1 MRSHLTQDHI
11 VPGTRDTPSNRHSAY
26 TYAPLPSPRHTRL
39 VVLRRGATKDP
50 SCPLS
55 CDLVDADVDRPP
67 PYYALSYTWNGE
79 TPSEPLTICNTADA
93 TGTSA
98 GGQLLITPNCAAAL
112 RVFRKSLHKRFR
124 RRKQV
129 TVWVDAI
136 CINQTSDHDKNV
148 QVAMMAEI
156 YRAAK
161 RVIVWFG
168 ERDSPATPIPLMS
181 SLPCA
186 LFPRG
191 CPKGLEPIAIR
202 LKRSV
207 ASMFFKGC
215 NSEVALRLLLN
226 PYWTRIWTLQEFCND
241 HVSMLCLN
249 SKLLSFSGLARCDEI
264 FYAKILPFKNKDN
277 SKAIHQHFRYY
288 KLNRRFATLKTP
300 HAIYPDHAV
309 QTALCFQASEVRDKV
324 YALRWF
330 SAAALGCLT
339 VDYERPV
346 GELFVEATRVLIQAG
361 LGLGM
366 LYSASWVKTTDGT
379 GPGMVPSWTVDF
391 ATVDNNTSYR
401 GAHMH
406 SLSYATSRDSP
417 PTSSI
422 STDGLGLSMRG
433 KRVDRVGAFVGTF
446 NHEHNAYWKTRRDVV
461 DATAAMDA
469 ELELPRSLTGREVDY
484 FEETVLRHVINWA
497 RDIVRDEDSSPELE
511 ANLSDTLFELF
522 RCLLYAL
529 NKPAPYSN
537 LSDGPGLGLR
547 GLEIFISK
555 YWASIAAGLGE
566 GRVFL
571 TGTQR
576 AGSGVPTLL
585 EGDHIFVISGLGH
598 PFILRPCGDRGV
610 SASLINYGDM
620 SNLNPMRN

>member
-202 LKRSV
+202 LK
-207 ASMFFKGC
+207 
-215 NSEVALRLLLN
+215 
-226 PYWTRIWTLQEFCND
+226 
-241 HVSMLCLN
+241 
-249 SKLLSFSGLARCDEI
+249 
-264 FYAKILPFKNKDN
+264 
-277 SKAIHQHFRYY
+277 
-288 KLNRRFATLKTP
+288 RFATLKTP

-598 PFILRPCGDRGV
+598 PFILRPCGDRGEYTLV
-610 SASLINYGDM
+610 GPAVVAGMMGGELWPEDESDLEDIV
-620 SNLNPMRN
+620 LV